1 MPEETLDERYERVMR
16 EEHEQLARAEA
27 ARSRFLETLLGA
39 DRMAWQ
45 APPAIQDFDSLLC
58 QHAAQLNN
66 AIRYAMG
73 DALRDGSSTEN
84 RSKAMLAIT
93 RMIQTN
99 IAIAKV
105 LDPEPPANSKTVHGG
120 DGVRRPQD

>member
-1 MPEETLDERYERVMR
+1 MSEETLDESYERVMR
-16 EEHEQLARAEA
+16 EENEQITLAQEARA
-27 ARSRFLETLLGA
+27 RFLESLLGA

-73 DALRDGSSTEN
+73 DALRDGSSMEN
-84 RSKAMLAIT
+84 RSKAMFAIT

-105 LDPEPPANSKTVHGG
+105 LDPEPPAKSKTVHGG

>member
-1 MPEETLDERYERVMR
+1 MPEESIAERMNREMR
-16 EEHEQLARAEA
+16 EEREKIARAEA
-27 ARSRFLETLLGA
+27 ERERFLESLLGA
-39 DRMAWQ
+39 DRLAWQ
-45 APPAIQDFDSLLC
+45 APPEIQDFDSLLC

-73 DALRDGSSTEN
+73 DALRDRASIES
-84 RSKAMLAIT
+84 RSLAMGAIT

-105 LDPEPPANSKTVHGG
+105 LDPEPPAKSKTVHGG
-120 DGVRRPQD
+120 EGVRRPQD

>member
-1 MPEETLDERYERVMR
+1 MPEETLDERYERERR
-16 EEHEQLARAEA
+16 EEHEQLDRAEA
-27 ARSRFLETLLGA
+27 ARKQFLESLLGA
-39 DRMAWQ
+39 DRLAWQ
-45 APPAIQDFDSLLC
+45 APPEIQDFDALLC

-73 DALRDGSSTEN
+73 DALRDGSSTER
-84 RSKAMLAIT
+84 RSMAMVAIT

-105 LDPEPPANSKTVHGG
+105 LDPEPPAKSKTVHGG